1 MNSGVGAVL
10 EVVLVSAGNYVVV
23 GSILALSFDEPI
35 IIRSLQALASEAAIK
50 IAISILRLLFK
61 TCFM

>member
-1 MNSGVGAVL
+1 ML
-10 EVVLVSAGNYVVV
+10 EVELMSAGNEVVV

-50 IAISILRLLFK
+50 IAISNLRLLFK
-61 TCFM
+61 ACFM

>member
-1 MNSGVGAVL
+1 ML
-10 EVVLVSAGNYVVV
+10 EVELMSAGNEVGV

-50 IAISILRLLFK
+50 IAISNLRLLFK
-61 TCFM
+61 ACFM